1 VLLNAHVFFLSPYP
15 YLCLYLYV
23 PALLVKEHNVLCLMS
38 PLLLEARSFVRPHLS
53 IMDKVHYTPSKCG
66 PSLNNPLYLP
76 NRIIF
81 HLST

>member
-1 VLLNAHVFFLSPYP
+1 
-15 YLCLYLYV
+15 
-23 PALLVKEHNVLCLMS
+23 VLCLMS